1 MTKLTHHLVPLA
13 FVAAGF
19 VLSFVGLRPVLADLL
34 ILSVYYL
41 LLAGS
46 WNLLAGFAGQYSFA
60 HIGLATAGAYGTAA
74 LVVGGGLSGWA
85 TLAIM
90 PIAVALLGGGLGLVA
105 LRVRGV
111 QLPLITFAFA
121 GAFAVF
127 LAAASD
133 ITNGSMGLQLPK
145 LVPGFDRSLYL
156 ILGGVLAGLFF
167 IVQNWVIDGKL
178 GLLMQAIRDNEDIAH
193 GMGVSLF
200 RVKIA
205 AFMITAAIAGLA
217 GCFYANYVGV
227 LAPSMLSMSEMG
239 YVVAM
244 AVIGG
249 LGRRYGPLI
258 GVVIIR
264 SIEYFVRGFGAEYTL
279 VIITG
284 IALLVVL
291 CFREGVIAYMSRL
304 MPRKAARWKS

>member
-1 MTKLTHHLVPLA
+1 MTKLTHHLVPLL
-13 FVAAGF
+13 FMAGG
-19 VLSFVGLRPVLADLL
+19 VGLSLIGLRPVMADLL

-46 WNLLAGFAGQYSFA
+46 WNVLAGFAGQYSFA

-74 LVVGGGLSGWA
+74 LVIAGGLSGWA
-85 TLAIM
+85 SLVIM
-90 PIAVALLGGGLGLVA
+90 PVAVALLGGGLGLVA

-156 ILGGVLAGLFF
+156 ILGGILAGLFF
-167 IVQNWVIDGKL
+167 VVQNRLIDGKL

-217 GCFYANYVGV
+217 GSFYANYVGV

-249 LGRRYGPLI
+249 LGYRYGPLI

-291 CFREGVIAYMSRL
+291 FFREGVIAYVSRL
-304 MPRKAARWKS
+304 MPHRTARWRS

>member
-19 VLSFVGLRPVLADLL
+19 GLSLIGLRPVLADLL

-74 LVVGGGLSGWA
+74 LVIGAGLSGWV

-90 PIAVALLGGGLGLVA
+90 PVAVALLGGGLGLVA

-145 LVPGFDRSLYL
+145 LVPSFDRSLYL

-167 IVQNWVIDGKL
+167 IVQNRVIDGRL

-249 LGRRYGPLI
+249 LGHRYGPLI

-291 CFREGVIAYMSRL
+291 CFREGVLAYLSRL
-304 MPRKAARWKS
+304 MPRKATRWKS

>member
-19 VLSFVGLRPVLADLL
+19 GLSLIGLRPVLADLL

-60 HIGLATAGAYGTAA
+60 HIGLATAGAYGSAA
-74 LVVGGGLSGWA
+74 LVIGAGLSGWV

-90 PIAVALLGGGLGLVA
+90 PVAVALLGGGLGLVA

-167 IVQNWVIDGKL
+167 VVQNRVIDGRL

-249 LGRRYGPLI
+249 LGHRYGPLI

-291 CFREGVIAYMSRL
+291 CFREGVLAYLSRL
-304 MPRKAARWKS
+304 MPRKATRWKS